1 MTTHRHARLD
11 PPPVALDPRR
21 WWALAVLAASLLVVV
36 MDMTILNVALPEMA
50 AELHLTSVSQLW
62 VVDAYALA
70 LAGLLIPVTALGD
83 RWGRKRMLLTGYAAF
98 AVGSIAILWADSAAA
113 VIAIRALLGI
123 GGAMVMPSTLS
134 LIRAVFADARERTL
148 ALSIWGATAALGA
161 AVGPVVGG
169 ALLERFSWHAAFLVN
184 VPLMV
189 VAIVAAA
196 WLLRGEP
203 VGPPR
208 PHRPRRGAPVGRR
221 HDGVRLRRQAAGQAR
236 PRAPHPRAA
245 RAGRRDAGRLRPQG
259 AHLRPSDARRRP
271 VRRAGAPGRRRGGA
285 GQQRRDGRGALRGQP
300 VAAARRGAGARWR
313 RASRCCRSRSARWS
327 RRPSRPRWQS
337 GPVRASCCPVACS
350 CSPIGLGLLAVVPT
364 TYVWVAVAFA
374 VVGLGTSSLGLGSA
388 LIMGAATDDQAGSAA
403 AVEEITYELGA
414 VLGITF
420 LGSLV
425 GAVYRAGLPA
435 GADGAARESVA
446 GAIGGPWSA
455 EAADA
460 FVTAFA
466 SVGAVGAV
474 LAGASAYAVWRLV
487 PADLTLDD
495 AHR

>member
-1 MTTHRHARLD
+1 MTTHRYARLD
-11 PPPVALDPRR
+11 PPRVELDPRR

-196 WLLRGEP
+196 WLLREN
-203 VGPPR
+203 
-208 PHRPRRGAPVGRR
+208 
-221 HDGVRLRRQAAGQAR
+221 
-236 PRAPHPRAA
+236 
-245 RAGRRDAGRLRPQG
+245 
-259 AHLRPSDARRRP
+259 
-271 VRRAGAPGRRRGGA
+271 
-285 GQQRRDGRGALRGQP
+285 
-300 VAAARRGAGARWR
+300 
-313 RASRCCRSRSARWS
+313 RSARPGRIDLVGVLLSAGGMTAFVYAAKLLGKHGPELPTLVLLVLGVGMLAAFARKALTSDRPMLDVRLFAEPVLRAGVVAALASSAAMAAVLFVGSQWLQLVEGWS
-327 RRPSRPRWQS
+327 PLEAGLALLPLAVGAMVASPFAPALAERTSPRIVLS
-337 GPVRASCCPVACS
+337 GGLLVLAV
-350 CSPIGLGLLAVVPT
+350 GLGLLAVVPT
-364 TYVWVAVAFA
+364 TYVWVAVAFG

-403 AVEEITYELGA
+403 AIEEITYELGA

-425 GAVYRAGLPA
+425 GAVYRAGLPT

-446 GAIGGPWSA
+446 GAVGGPWFA

-474 LAGASAYAVWRLV
+474 LAGVSAYAVWRLV

-495 AHR
+495 AHH

>member
-1 MTTHRHARLD
+1 
-11 PPPVALDPRR
+11 
-21 WWALAVLAASLLVVV
+21 

-50 AELHLTSVSQLW
+50 AEVHLPSVSQLW

-70 LAGLLIPVTALGD
+70 LAGLLMPVTALGD

-134 LIRAVFADARERTL
+134 LIRAVFIGVHEDARPAASGCHGRPRCGRRTRGRRCPAGAVQL
-148 ALSIWGATAALGA
+148 ARRL
-161 AVGPVVGG
+161 P
-169 ALLERFSWHAAFLVN
+169 VN

-196 WLLRGEP
+196 WLLREN
-203 VGPPR
+203 
-208 PHRPRRGAPVGRR
+208 
-221 HDGVRLRRQAAGQAR
+221 
-236 PRAPHPRAA
+236 
-245 RAGRRDAGRLRPQG
+245 
-259 AHLRPSDARRRP
+259 
-271 VRRAGAPGRRRGGA
+271 
-285 GQQRRDGRGALRGQP
+285 
-300 VAAARRGAGARWR
+300 
-313 RASRCCRSRSARWS
+313 RSARPGRIDLVGVLLSAGGMTAFVYAAKLLGKHGPELPTLVLLALGVGMLAAFARKALASDRPMLDVRLFAEPVLRAGVVAALASSAAMAAVLFVGSQWLQLVEGWS
-327 RRPSRPRWQS
+327 PLEAGLALLPLAVGAMVASPFAPALAERTSPRIVLS
-337 GPVRASCCPVACS
+337 GGLLVLAV
-350 CSPIGLGLLAVVPT
+350 GLGLLAVVPT
-364 TYVWVAVAFA
+364 TYVWVAVAFG

-403 AVEEITYELGA
+403 AVEEISYELGA
-414 VLGITF
+414 VRASPSGQPR
-420 LGSLV
+420 
-425 GAVYRAGLPA
+425 GAVYRAGLPT

-446 GAIGGPWSA
+446 GAVGGPWFA

-474 LAGASAYAVWRLV
+474 LARRVGLRRLAAGAGRPHPGRRPPLTVW
-487 PADLTLDD
+487 PPPSS
-495 AHR
+495 

>member
-1 MTTHRHARLD
+1 MTTQRPSRLD
-11 PPPVALDPRR
+11 PPQVVLDPRR

-98 AVGSIAILWADSAAA
+98 AVGSVAILWADSAAA

-134 LIRAVFADARERTL
+134 LIRSVFTNARERTL

-196 WLLRGEP
+196 WLLRENRSAHPGRIDLVGVLLSAGGMTAFVYAAKQLGKHGPELPTLVLLALGAGMLASFARKALTSDRPMLDVRLFAEP
-203 VGPPR
+203 V
-208 PHRPRRGAPVGRR
+208 
-221 HDGVRLRRQAAGQAR
+221 L
-236 PRAPHPRAA
+236 
-245 RAGRRDAGRLRPQG
+245 RAG
-259 AHLRPSDARRRP
+259 
-271 VRRAGAPGRRRGGA
+271 V
-285 GQQRRDGRGALRGQP
+285 
-300 VAAARRGAGARWR
+300 VAALASSAAMAAVLFVGSQWLQLVEGWSPLEAGLALLPLAVGAML
-313 RASRCCRSRSARWS
+313 ASPFAPALAERTS
-327 RRPSRPRWQS
+327 PRLVLS
-337 GPVRASCCPVACS
+337 GGLLVLAV
-350 CSPIGLGLLAVVPT
+350 GLGLLAVVPT

-425 GAVYRAGLPA
+425 GAVYRSGLPA
-435 GADGAARESVA
+435 GADDAARESVA
-446 GAIGGPWSA
+446 GAVGGPWFA

-466 SVGAVGAV
+466 AVGAVGAV
-474 LAGASAYAVWRLV
+474 LAGVAAYAVWRLV

-495 AHR
+495 AHH

>member
-1 MTTHRHARLD
+1 MTDVRHQA
-11 PPPVALDPRR
+11 PAAALDPRR

-50 AELHLTSVSQLW
+50 AELDLGSVPQLW

-70 LAGLLIPVTALGD
+70 LAGLLVPVTALGD
-83 RWGRKRMLLTGYAAF
+83 RWGRKRMLVTGYAAF
-98 AVGSIAILWADSAAA
+98 AVGSVAILWADSAAA

-134 LIRAVFADARERTL
+134 LIRSVFVDPRERTL

-169 ALLERFSWHAAFLVN
+169 ALLERFSWHSAFLVN

-189 VAIVAAA
+189 VAIAAA
-196 WLLRGEP
+196 VWLLREN
-203 VGPPR
+203 
-208 PHRPRRGAPVGRR
+208 
-221 HDGVRLRRQAAGQAR
+221 
-236 PRAPHPRAA
+236 
-245 RAGRRDAGRLRPQG
+245 
-259 AHLRPSDARRRP
+259 
-271 VRRAGAPGRRRGGA
+271 
-285 GQQRRDGRGALRGQP
+285 
-300 VAAARRGAGARWR
+300 
-313 RASRCCRSRSARWS
+313 RSARPGRIDLVGIVLSAGGMTAFVYAAKQLGKHGPDPSTLVLLVLGTAMLALFARMALAADRPMLDVRLFAQPVLRAGVVAALASSAAMAAVLFVGSQWLQLVEGWS
-327 RRPSRPRWQS
+327 PLQAGFALLPLAVGAMVASPFAPALAERTSPRIVLS
-337 GPVRASCCPVACS
+337 GGLLVLSA
-350 CSPIGLGLLAVVPT
+350 GLGLLAVVPA
-364 TYVWVAVAFA
+364 TYPWIAVAFA
-374 VVGLGTSSLGLGSA
+374 VVGLGTSALGLGSA
-388 LIMGAATDDQAGSAA
+388 LIMGAANDDQAGSAA

-435 GADGAARESVA
+435 GVDGDVRESVA
-446 GAIGGPWSA
+446 GSVGGPWFA

-466 SVGAVGAV
+466 AVGAVGAV
-474 LAGASAYAVWRLV
+474 LTALAAYAVWRLV
-487 PADLTLDD
+487 PADLTLGD
-495 AHR
+495 AHH

>member
-1 MTTHRHARLD
+1 MTTHRNTRLD
-11 PPPVALDPRR
+11 PPRVELDPRR

-83 RWGRKRMLLTGYAAF
+83 RWGRKRMLLTGYSAF
-98 AVGSIAILWADSAAA
+98 AVGSIAILWADSAAT

-134 LIRAVFADARERTL
+134 LIRSVFTDSRERTL

-184 VPLMV
+184 VPLML

-196 WLLRGEP
+196 WLLREN
-203 VGPPR
+203 
-208 PHRPRRGAPVGRR
+208 
-221 HDGVRLRRQAAGQAR
+221 
-236 PRAPHPRAA
+236 
-245 RAGRRDAGRLRPQG
+245 
-259 AHLRPSDARRRP
+259 
-271 VRRAGAPGRRRGGA
+271 
-285 GQQRRDGRGALRGQP
+285 
-300 VAAARRGAGARWR
+300 
-313 RASRCCRSRSARWS
+313 RSARPGHIDLVGVLLSAGGMTAFVYAAKQLGKHGPELPTLVLLALGVGMLAAFGRKALTSDRPMLEVRLFAQPVLRAGVVAALASSAAMAAVLFVGSQWLQLVEGWS
-327 RRPSRPRWQS
+327 PLEAGLALLPLAVGAMVASPFAPALAERTSPRIVLS
-337 GPVRASCCPVACS
+337 GGLLVLAV
-350 CSPIGLGLLAVVPT
+350 GLGLLAVVPA
-364 TYVWVAVAFA
+364 TYVWVAVAFG

-388 LIMGAATDDQAGSAA
+388 LIMGTASDDQAGSAA
-403 AVEEITYELGA
+403 AIEEITYELGA

-446 GAIGGPWSA
+446 GAVGGPWFA
-455 EAADA
+455 QAADA

-474 LAGASAYAVWRLV
+474 LAGLSAYAVWRLV

-495 AHR
+495 AHH